1 MENVGF
7 VPRDGMDN
15 FISRFKR
22 LLGRSLAEKRDVRLL
37 HKLLQIYEEKIQVL
51 EGKRAAQDSESYK
64 IY

>member
-7 VPRDGMDN
+7 VPRDSMDN

-37 HKLLQIYEEKIQVL
+37 HKLIQIYEEKIGIL
-51 EGKRAAQDSESYK
+51 EGKTSKEDAKKYK